1 MVAKDPALRSQISL
15 LANDTG
21 WAKTPV
27 RSERTA
33 QARKASPVSYDY
45 WLAKTTA
52 DGIVCEADIPKA
64 AENAHRAYMR
74 QLSLKA
80 AASRRK
86 KRGAREQKSA

>member
-15 LANDTG
+15 VANDMG
-21 WAKTPV
+21 WAKTPI
-27 RSERTA
+27 RAERTA

-52 DGIVCEADIPKA
+52 DGVVCAADIPKA

-80 AASRRK
+80 AAGRARK
-86 KRGAREQKSA
+86 RAAREQKSA